1 MTKYDPSKRYTWSPD
16 DKFEFSGQE
25 FGLILNTFRAILNT
39 EQAAHILLAKQCND
53 AIEVVM
59 QRSVESGMVKETPQP
74 GSESPVDMQPKSD
87 GALKEGPPVREL
99 KKT

>member
-1 MTKYDPSKRYTWSPD
+1 MATYDPSKRYTWSPE

-39 EQAAHILLAKQCND
+39 EQAAHILLAKQCSD

-59 QRSVESGMVKETPQP
+59 KRSVESGMIKEQP
-74 GSESPVDMQPKSD
+74 SPEVPPGKSIMDEAGKYPFPKKSESD
-87 GALKEGPPVREL
+87 EVR
-99 KKT
+99 